1 MKRQLKRSIP
11 SNRKT
16 CIICDGTKLSTQ
28 FLVKERTKFERKQN
42 IVYFSGGP
50 NVTCND
56 RYVGETDRRIRKRIM
71 DDNKR
76 NKVHIY

>member
-16 CIICDGTKLSTQ
+16 CITCDGTKLSAQ

-42 IVYFSGGP
+42 VVYFSGGP

-56 RYVGETDRRIRKRIM
+56 RYVGQTDRRIRKRII